1 MKKEFARPQSLV
13 EAAMDGIRS
22 SIIKGDLV
30 LGQSLT
36 ESYLTELFSLSKTP
50 IREALTRLKQE
61 GLVVSEIHKGFKVF
75 KMDEQDLSE
84 FCELRLALES
94 QALRT
99 AYKKN
104 RLELI
109 LELKNIINEMKVC
122 SKKQDFLQH
131 NLLDTKFH
139 KTFFILASNR
149 YLLEHYDNINSVI
162 ETIRTHSIQSLF
174 DKDKLTDVE
183 REHLAILENIE
194 SKKLTLALGELG
206 KHINS
211 WFNDRIIKSRIT
223 K

>member
-22 SIIKGDLV
+22 SIIKGELL
-30 LGQSLT
+30 LGQPLT
-36 ESYLTELFSLSKTP
+36 ESYLTELFNLSKTP
-50 IREALTRLKQE
+50 IREALTSLKQE
-61 GLVVSEIHKGFKVF
+61 GLVVSKTHKGFKVF

-109 LELKNIINEMKVC
+109 LQLKNIINEMQVC
-122 SKKQDFLQH
+122 SKKQDFLQY

-149 YLLEHYDNINSVI
+149 YLLRHYDNINSVI
-162 ETIRTHSIQSLF
+162 ETIRTYSTQSLF
-174 DKDKLTDVE
+174 EKDKLMDVVK
-183 REHLAILENIE
+183 EHLAILKNIE
-194 SKKLTLALGELG
+194 SKKLTMALHELG

-211 WFNDRIIKSRIT
+211 WYDDRIIKSGIT
-223 K
+223 A

>member
-1 MKKEFARPQSLV
+1 MKKRFTRPQTFV

-22 SIIKGDLV
+22 SIIKGDLL
-30 LGQSLT
+30 LGQPLT
-36 ESYLTELFSLSKTP
+36 ESYLTESFSLSKTP

-61 GLVVSEIHKGFKVF
+61 GLVVSEHHKGFKVF

-94 QALRT
+94 QALKT

-109 LELKNIINEMKVC
+109 QQLKNIINEMQAC
-122 SKKQDFLQH
+122 AKKKDFIQY

-149 YLLEHYDNINSVI
+149 YLLEHYDNINSII
-162 ETIRTHSIQSLF
+162 ETIRTYSTQSLLE
-174 DKDKLTDVE
+174 KDKLTDVV
-183 REHLAILENIE
+183 REHLAILKNIE
-194 SKKLTLALGELG
+194 SKKLSLALRELG

-211 WFNDRIIKSRIT
+211 WYDNRIIKSGIT

>member
-1 MKKEFARPQSLV
+1 
-13 EAAMDGIRS
+13 
-22 SIIKGDLV
+22 
-30 LGQSLT
+30 
-36 ESYLTELFSLSKTP
+36 
-50 IREALTRLKQE
+50 
-61 GLVVSEIHKGFKVF
+61 
-75 KMDEQDLSE
+75 
-84 FCELRLALES
+84 
-94 QALRT
+94 
-99 AYKKN
+99 
-104 RLELI
+104 
-109 LELKNIINEMKVC
+109 MKVC